1 MIVDRLQIYYLL
13 LVFMHDFRLV
23 TWTSGMLHGLTQN
36 EQNLLED
43 HKEYGPQMTTVNG
56 PKILIV
62 DDLVENIEVLKET
75 LREEYTI
82 LEATSGD
89 QALQEAARSLPDL
102 ILLDAIMPGMDGFE
116 TCRRLKQTRKLREI
130 PVIFVTGLTDIADEA
145 KGFAA
150 GGVDYITK
158 PISPPIVSARVATH
172 LRLKSTETQ
181 LRDTLQKTLSG
192 AVSLLMDLLTMTN
205 PVAYSRAARLRR
217 YVKLMSPHL
226 DQPGSWQFELAATFS
241 QVGCLQIPP
250 EILEDIYAGRVV
262 EDSNK
267 ALFDLHPQAGSDFVG
282 RIPNLENVAAII
294 AQQSDDVE
302 PPSGSA
308 ENGNKIVSLGATL
321 LRTIIEYDRLV
332 STGLPRDAALRQL
345 RANPDKNDPDMI
357 AALEKGLQSETL
369 SAKPR
374 LVSASLLLPGY
385 VLQNDAFSTSGKLL
399 LKTGT
404 ELSCPMVQSLQRI
417 AAQSAL
423 VEPLLVLTPD

>member
-1 MIVDRLQIYYLL
+1 MP
-13 LVFMHDFRLV
+13 
-23 TWTSGMLHGLTQN
+23 HGLAQN
-36 EQNLLED
+36 EPNSLTD
-43 HKEYGPQMTTVNG
+43 HKEHGPQMTTVNG

-62 DDLVENIEVLKET
+62 DDLSENIQILNET

-82 LEATSGD
+82 LEATSGE
-89 QALQEAARSLPDL
+89 QALQEAAKSLPDL

-158 PISPPIVSARVATH
+158 PISPPIVSARIATH
-172 LRLKSTETQ
+172 LRLKNTETQ

-192 AVSLLMDLLTMTN
+192 AVSLLMDLLTLTN
-205 PVAYSRAARLRR
+205 PVAYSRASRLRR

-241 QVGCLQIPP
+241 QIGCLQIPP
-250 EILEDIYAGRVV
+250 EILEDIYAGRAV
-262 EDSNK
+262 ENSNK
-267 ALFDLHPQAGSDFVG
+267 ALFDLHPQAGCDFVG

-294 AQQSDDVE
+294 ARQSDDAAPSSE
-302 PPSGSA
+302 PAKS
-308 ENGNKIVSLGATL
+308 ENKIVALGATL

-332 STGLPRDAALRQL
+332 STGLPRDAALGQL
-345 RANPDKNDPDMI
+345 KANPDKHDPDI
-357 AALEKGLQSETL
+357 LAALEKGLKSEKM
-369 SAKPR
+369 SVKPR

-385 VLQNDAFSTSGKLL
+385 ILQNDAFSTSGKLL